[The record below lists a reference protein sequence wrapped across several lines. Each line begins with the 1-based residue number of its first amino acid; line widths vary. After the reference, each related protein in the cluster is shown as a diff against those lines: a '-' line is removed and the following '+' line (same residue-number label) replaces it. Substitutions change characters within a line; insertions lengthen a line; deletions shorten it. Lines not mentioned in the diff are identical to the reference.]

1 MQDPPSKTQVAR
13 RMRRSLGT
21 ACTADAGRT
30 LRIADISVTGALLE
44 SFGEIPEGQVLD
56 LDLALDNGTHVRVT
70 AEVVRIQ
77 HPQWGR
83 VGGVGVQF
91 IQFEG
96 ESRSILEEFLSRPTV
111 GASGPCV

>member
-1 MQDPPSKTQVAR
+1 MQDPPSKPQVAR
-13 RMRRSLGT
+13 RLRRDLGT
-21 ACTADAGRT
+21 ACSVDPGRT

-44 SFGEIPEGQVLD
+44 TFGEIPEGQLLD
-56 LDLALDNGTHVRVT
+56 LDLALENGHRVRVT
-70 AEVVRIQ
+70 ARVVRIQ

-96 ESRSILEEFLSRPTV
+96 ESQSILEEFLSRPTV
-111 GASGPCV
+111 PASEPCV

>member
-1 MQDPPSKTQVAR
+1 
-13 RMRRSLGT
+13 MRRSLGT
-21 ACTADAGRT
+21 ACAIGAERT

-56 LDLALDNGTHVRVT
+56 LDLALESGHRVRVT
-70 AEVVRIQ
+70 AKVVRIQ

-96 ESRSILEEFLSRPTV
+96 ESLSILEEFLSRPTV
-111 GASGPCV
+111 PASEPCV